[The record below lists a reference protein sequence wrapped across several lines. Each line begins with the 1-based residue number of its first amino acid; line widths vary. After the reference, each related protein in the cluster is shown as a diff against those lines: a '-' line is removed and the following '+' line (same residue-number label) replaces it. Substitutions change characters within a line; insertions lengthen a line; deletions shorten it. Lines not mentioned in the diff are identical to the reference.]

1 MDYELEEL
9 LPLVSRLAEKYTGL
23 ASTSISYEKAEQLIE
38 AILYCVEAV
47 RWPDH
52 ESAVSAGKL
61 PVRQAYEIG
70 LAHVEEKAKT
80 ALALYQ
86 EMLPRFTDYGSR
98 CLYDVFIEGMPEFFK
113 WYDVKFHPQDTIL
126 TLDYPVLKDLSS
138 YSGIRKIYE
147 YLRCLSWEQD
157 FLAGFPEDY
166 VLDVLQTSNRDYQD
180 SMENL
185 CQILFSVV
193 IKHILA
199 SKPLSERIWEERDLL
214 SVKRMFEENDAMEIQ
229 HHLRRGVGSFLEQH
243 YENGGELF
251 TYLAESMG
259 DILVRLKVAAAN
271 NPVLV

>member
-9 LPLVSRLAEKYTGL
+9 LPLVNRLAEKYTGL
-23 ASTSISYEKAEQLIE
+23 ASTSVSYEKAEQLME
-38 AILYCVEAV
+38 AVLYCVEAV
-47 RWPDH
+47 GWPDH
-52 ESAVSAGKL
+52 GSAVSAGKL
-61 PVRQAYEIG
+61 PARRAYEIG

-86 EMLPRFTDYGSR
+86 ELLPRFTDYGSR
-98 CLYDVFIEGMPEFFK
+98 CLRDVFIEGMPGFFK
-113 WYDVKFHPQDTIL
+113 WYDVKFQPQNTIL

-138 YSGIRKIYE
+138 YRGIYKIYE

-166 VLDVLQTSNRDYQD
+166 VLDVLRTSHPAYQD

-185 CQILFSVV
+185 CEILFAVV

-199 SKPLSERIWEERDLL
+199 NKPLSERIWEERDLL
-214 SVKRMFEENDAMEIQ
+214 LVKSVFAENDTLKIQ
-229 HHLRRGVGSFLEQH
+229 RHLRYGVKSFLEQH

-251 TYLAESMG
+251 IYLTESMG
-259 DILVRLKVAAAN
+259 DILIRLRVAAEN
-271 NPVLV
+271 SSVLF